1 MNVVLQARDL
11 VKSTFGAKAF
21 FCENAQNKLRQK
33 MLSLGEQSDGGG
45 KKKTIAGSNLLLASA
60 LMNCWLP
67 KTIMSQVMVT
77 AKLVA
82 AVLPAQVAT
91 AVTRTKSVC
100 DAVTRRWI
108 TSLKFQVPYL
118 LWNLSYV

>member
-1 MNVVLQARDL
+1 MARDL
-11 VKSTFGAKAF
+11 VKSPFGAKAF
-21 FCENAQNKLRQK
+21 FCENAQNKLWRK

-45 KKKTIAGSNLLLASA
+45 KKKAIAGSNLLLASA
-60 LMNCWLP
+60 LTDCWLP
-67 KTIMSQVMVT
+67 TTIMSQVMVT

-82 AVLPAQVAT
+82 AVLLAQVAT
-91 AVTRTKSVC
+91 AVTRTKSVR

-118 LWNLSYV
+118 LRNLSHV